1 MPIFNVTLTN
11 INRQLYT
18 KETLLAN
25 SKAIYNALMPTENGN
40 QGLIQQMDDLA
51 ERGKITEGTMKIS
64 ETHTSKIKQKKKN
77 QNFEL
82 FSAMMIKKIPLS

>member
-1 MPIFNVTLTN
+1 
-11 INRQLYT
+11 
-18 KETLLAN
+18 
-25 SKAIYNALMPTENGN
+25 
-40 QGLIQQMDDLA
+40 MDDLA
-51 ERGKITEGTMKIS
+51 ERGKITEGIMKIS

>member
-40 QGLIQQMDDLA
+40 
-51 ERGKITEGTMKIS
+51 
-64 ETHTSKIKQKKKN
+64 
-77 QNFEL
+77 
-82 FSAMMIKKIPLS
+82 